1 MLVKGGAF
9 AIEQLSE
16 ALSVSAES
24 NKLSD
29 GLPQTAVQKCADQV
43 MILYLAFSNYHME
56 YICCNSCQPKQI
68 ASCSQFF
75 L

>member
-1 MLVKGGAF
+1 MLVKSGAV

-43 MILYLAFSNYHME
+43 MILCLTFLNCYN
-56 YICCNSCQPKQI
+56 ICCNSYCQAKQSS
-68 ASCSQFF
+68 SCSQLF